1 MHFLTD
7 EKEIYDLY
15 NQGKDESKIWRKDY
29 HEYERLAEN
38 GLIDDLDPDL
48 PETNDG
54 TLAASLYKLPKRIF
68 NSAKV
73 GRATAL
79 DVDDAWITELANMQ
93 WEKNIIPNA
102 NSQAPFHRK
111 WKDAIRK
118 AAIYG
123 SVPLVTLFVE
133 RGDYIGADF
142 IVAQPQDVTLE
153 PSKVSDNDSDIM
165 FWDVYFTQLQLKS
178 LLERAKK
185 ENKEAKDSGDEDSYN
200 KWDVEALEQIIKA
213 KDEEVTREAD
223 EDYRHDETD
232 AAKRKGVKF
241 CTVFQ
246 RGVNAPFYMYHP
258 ATKKKVREWTN
269 PDPTG
274 DIPIHFLYCYQDF
287 INPYGVGIVKLAGG
301 TQNVLDYMRQADV
314 LATQLG
320 FRPPL
325 RISGDT
331 SETDLDSLVYAQDAQ
346 WIVGQ
351 ADVRREEISSAIYQ
365 SLPDRISMYKI
376 SLNQMIPTGDTSIS
390 AGSGDTD
397 YSKTPAGVKFQQQ
410 NLSIDDEDFKD
421 NVDMTYEAV
430 AKSMINTHFAN
441 MQGTD
446 LMRLNDEEMQLLAKA
461 GLEIPMDEVTGEPLT
476 NELEILWD
484 EARATFD
491 FEMDAES
498 DQAKDESER
507 LDALMKVV
515 ELRTADPTLE
525 QSLQLAGKKLNI
537 GELFSEIIAL
547 TTKNDKIIEDISP
560 EDMAAQEEAA
570 AMGVDPTTGQPMQ
583 PEMGEQPMEQ
593 PMQEPVEGEVM
604 DQPQLDP
611 EDEQELV
618 NIQAI
623 MDEYNVSEDVASAMR
638 EAEMG
643 GASQEQIMMLAQRLM
658 EMEAANA

>member
-1 MHFLTD
+1 
-7 EKEIYDLY
+7 
-15 NQGKDESKIWRKDY
+15 
-29 HEYERLAEN
+29 
-38 GLIDDLDPDL
+38 
-48 PETNDG
+48 
-54 TLAASLYKLPKRIF
+54 
-68 NSAKV
+68 
-73 GRATAL
+73 
-79 DVDDAWITELANMQ
+79 
-93 WEKNIIPNA
+93 
-102 NSQAPFHRK
+102 
-111 WKDAIRK
+111 
-118 AAIYG
+118 
-123 SVPLVTLFVE
+123 
-133 RGDYIGADF
+133 
-142 IVAQPQDVTLE
+142 
-153 PSKVSDNDSDIM
+153 
-165 FWDVYFTQLQLKS
+165 
-178 LLERAKK
+178 
-185 ENKEAKDSGDEDSYN
+185 
-200 KWDVEALEQIIKA
+200 
-213 KDEEVTREAD
+213 
-223 EDYRHDETD
+223 
-232 AAKRKGVKF
+232 
-241 CTVFQ
+241 
-246 RGVNAPFYMYHP
+246 
-258 ATKKKVREWTN
+258 
-269 PDPTG
+269 
-274 DIPIHFLYCYQDF
+274 
-287 INPYGVGIVKLAGG
+287 
-301 TQNVLDYMRQADV
+301 MRQADV

-325 RISGDT
+325 RIAGDT

-410 NLSIDDEDFKD
+410 SLSIDDEDFKD

-441 MQGTD
+441 MQGSD
-446 LMRLNDEEMQLLAKA
+446 LMRLNDEEMQLLSKA
-461 GLEIPMDEVTGEPLT
+461 GLEIPMDETTGEPLT

-570 AMGVDPTTGQPMQ
+570 AMGVDPMTGQPQVDPTTGQSMQ
-583 PEMGEQPMEQ
+583 MEQMPEQLPEQPMEQ
-593 PMQEPVEGEVM
+593 PVEGEVM

-623 MDEYNVSEDVASAMR
+623 MDEYDVSPDVASAMR
-638 EAEMG
+638 EAEIG
-643 GASQEQIMMLAQRLM
+643 GADQEQIMMLAERLM